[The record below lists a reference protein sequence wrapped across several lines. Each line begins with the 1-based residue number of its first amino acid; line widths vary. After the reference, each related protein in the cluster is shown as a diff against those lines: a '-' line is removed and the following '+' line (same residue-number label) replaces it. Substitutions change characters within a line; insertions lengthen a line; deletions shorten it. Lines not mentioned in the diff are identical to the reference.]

1 MRELSQR
8 LSSGYHFGLENS
20 RIADRLENLA
30 KGIRDGSVLPQHV
43 ERAIINPQDDFQT
56 ERMTIEFADRV
67 LRDEQ
72 EG

>member
-1 MRELSQR
+1 MREMSQR
-8 LSSGYHFGLENS
+8 LSSGFHFGLENS
-20 RIADRLENLA
+20 RIADRLESLA
-30 KGIRDGSVLPQHV
+30 KGIRDGSVLPQNV

-56 ERMTIEFADRV
+56 ERMTFEFAERV